1 MVPVLFIQFL
11 ALILT
16 FSTYEDS
23 SMYAIINLTP
33 HSVTVYSTDDVT
45 EVTKGS
51 YTSLILKEGAQP
63 LVTYPSQGVA
73 RAASVK
79 EQVDVINGIPVYST
93 SYGEPEGLPEEKEG
107 VFYLVSALTAQAA
120 KGRKDLLLVDGA
132 VRDGEGKIVGCTA
145 FGRI

>member
-1 MVPVLFIQFL
+1 M
-11 ALILT
+11 
-16 FSTYEDS
+16 
-23 SMYAIINLTP
+23 
-33 HSVTVYSTDDVT
+33 
-45 EVTKGS
+45 
-51 YTSLILKEGAQP
+51 
-63 LVTYPSQGVA
+63 A

-132 VRDGEGKIVGCTA
+132 VRDSEGKIVGCTA

>member
-1 MVPVLFIQFL
+1 
-11 ALILT
+11 
-16 FSTYEDS
+16 
-23 SMYAIINLTP
+23 MYAIINLTP
-33 HSVTVYSTDDVT
+33 HSVTVYSTNDVT

-79 EQVDVINGIPVYST
+79 EQVDVVNGIPVYST
-93 SYGEPEGLPEEKEG
+93 SYGEPEGLPEKKEG

>member
-1 MVPVLFIQFL
+1 MLIRQYMQFL

-16 FSTYEDS
+16 LSTYEDS
-23 SMYAIINLTP
+23 SMFAIINLTP

-79 EQVDVINGIPVYST
+79 EQIDTINGIPVYAT
-93 SYGEPEGLPEEKEG
+93 SYGEPEGLPPAREG
-107 VFYLVSALTAQAA
+107 TFYLVSALTAQAA
-120 KGRKDLLLVDGA
+120 PERHDLLIIDGA
-132 VRDGEGKIVGCTA
+132 VRNAEGQIVGCTA
-145 FGRI
+145 FGRV